1 LVLTLRKPFHR
12 SWLARM
18 EGVLMGVA
26 LFGLVLALIA
36 GTGLHQIRE
45 GHVGL
50 YWRGGALLQGMSGP
64 GLHWRTPLIESYAE
78 VQTTIQTDSVSDIP
92 CGTSGGVV
100 ITFSKVEVV
109 NRLDRALARETVA
122 NYTIHYDKP
131 WIFDKVHH
139 EINQFCS
146 RHSLTEVAISMFDRI
161 DEYLAE
167 ALKQDCMLYA
177 PGIEIIAVRV
187 TKPQVPISVKNE
199 FEKREA
205 ASAALKVAE
214 QQRQVIEAQAETEAK
229 RMTIEA
235 QRDADV
241 ALINSQRE
249 VTQQK
254 SEQQKHAIK
263 DAMHLDHEKALA
275 DAHYYMTMKNAEAN
289 KLLLTAE
296 YLELMRYQ
304 NIASNTKIYF
314 GDRIPT
320 ALGPLP
326 QAPPS

>member
-1 LVLTLRKPFHR
+1 MV
-12 SWLARM
+12 
-18 EGVLMGVA
+18 GVA
-26 LFGLVLALIA
+26 VVGVMSALLASS
-36 GTGLHQIRE
+36 GMHTIRE

-50 YWRGGALLQGMSGP
+50 YWRGGALLQAIAEP
-64 GLHWRTPLIESYAE
+64 GLHWHTPLIEGFAE
-78 VQTTIQTDSVSDIP
+78 LQTTIQTDSVSNIP

-109 NRLDRALARETVA
+109 NRLDKILARETVA
-122 NYTIHYDKP
+122 NYTVHYDKP

-146 RHSLTEVAISMFDRI
+146 RHTLTEVAITLFDQI
-161 DEYLAE
+161 DEDLAE
-167 ALKQDCMLYA
+167 ALKKDCKLYA

-187 TKPQVPISVKNE
+187 TKPQVPANVKHE

-214 QQRQVIEAQAETEAK
+214 QQSKVVEAQAATEAK
-229 RMTIEA
+229 KMTIEA

-254 SEQQKHAIK
+254 SEQEKQAIK
-263 DAMHLDHEKALA
+263 DKMHIDHEKALA
-275 DAHYYMTMKNAEAN
+275 DAEYYMTMKKAEAN
-289 KLLLTAE
+289 KLLFTAE
-296 YLELMRYQ
+296 YLEFMRYQ
-304 NIASNTKIYF
+304 HIASNTKIYF

-326 QAPPS
+326 QSTSS

>member
-1 LVLTLRKPFHR
+1 MVLSL
-12 SWLARM
+12 
-18 EGVLMGVA
+18 VA
-26 LFGLVLALIA
+26 LLAALIA
-36 GTGLHQIRE
+36 GSGFHTIRE

-50 YWRGGALLQGMSGP
+50 YWRGGALLQSVADP
-64 GLHWRTPLIESYAE
+64 GLHWKTPLIESYAE

-109 NRLDRALARETVA
+109 NRLDKALVRETVA
-122 NYTIHYDKP
+122 NYTVHYDKP

-146 RHSLTEVAISMFDRI
+146 KHSLTEVAISKFDQI
-161 DEYLAE
+161 DEHLGE
-167 ALKQDCMLYA
+167 ALRKDCNSYA

-187 TKPQVPISVKNE
+187 TKPHVPSNIKHE

-205 ASAALKVAE
+205 AFAALKVAE
-214 QQRQVIEAQAETEAK
+214 QQRQVIEAQAATEAK
-229 RMTIEA
+229 KMTIEA

-249 VTQQK
+249 VAQQK
-254 SEQQKHAIK
+254 SEQEKQAIK
-263 DAMHLDHEKALA
+263 DKMHVDHEKALA
-275 DAHYYMTMKNAEAN
+275 DAQYYMTLKKAEAN

-296 YLELMRYQ
+296 YLEFMRYQ

-326 QAPPS
+326 QTTSP

>member
-1 LVLTLRKPFHR
+1 MVF
-12 SWLARM
+12 AF
-18 EGVLMGVA
+18 VA
-26 LFGLVLALIA
+26 LIAALIA
-36 GTGLHQIRE
+36 GTGFHQIRE

-50 YWRGGALLQGMSGP
+50 YWRGGALLKSVAEP
-64 GLHWRTPLIESYAE
+64 GLHWKTPLLESYAE
-78 VQTTIQTDSVSDIP
+78 IQTTIQTDSVSDIP

-109 NRLDRALARETVA
+109 NRLDKALARETVA
-122 NYTIHYDKP
+122 NYTVHYDKP

-146 RHSLTEVAISMFDRI
+146 RHSLTEVAITGFDQI
-161 DEYLAE
+161 DEHLAE
-167 ALKQDCMLYA
+167 ALKKDCQVFA

-187 TKPQVPISVKNE
+187 TKPQVPSNVKNE

-214 QQRQVIEAQAETEAK
+214 QQRQVVEAQAATEAK
-229 RMTIEA
+229 KMTIEA

-241 ALINSQRE
+241 ALINSLRE
-249 VTQQK
+249 VAQQK
-254 SEQQKHAIK
+254 SEQEKQAIK
-263 DAMHLDHEKALA
+263 DQIHLAHEKALA
-275 DAHYYMTMKNAEAN
+275 DAQYYMKQKEAEAN
-289 KLLLTAE
+289 KLLLTPE
-296 YLELMRYQ
+296 YLEFQRYQ

-320 ALGPLP
+320 ALGTHT
-326 QAPPS
+326 PSP

>member
-1 LVLTLRKPFHR
+1 MVFAL
-12 SWLARM
+12 
-18 EGVLMGVA
+18 VA
-26 LFGLVLALIA
+26 LMLALLA
-36 GTGLHQIRE
+36 GTGFHTIRE

-50 YWRGGALLQGMSGP
+50 YWRGGALLQSMAEP
-64 GLHWRTPLIESYAE
+64 GLHWKTPLLESYAE

-109 NRLDRALARETVA
+109 NRLDKALARETVA
-122 NYTIHYDKP
+122 NYTVHYDKP

-146 RHSLTEVAISMFDRI
+146 KHSLTEVAISKFDTI
-161 DEYLAE
+161 DEHLGE
-167 ALKQDCMLYA
+167 ALRKDSKSYA

-187 TKPQVPISVKNE
+187 TKPQVPNNVKHE

-214 QQRQVIEAQAETEAK
+214 QQRQVIEAQAATEARK
-229 RMTIEA
+229 RTIEA

-249 VTQQK
+249 VAQQK
-254 SEQQKHAIK
+254 SEQEKQAIK
-263 DAMHLDHEKALA
+263 DKMHVDHEKALA
-275 DAHYYMTMKNAEAN
+275 DAQYYMTLRKAEAN

-296 YLELMRYQ
+296 YLEFMRYQ

-326 QAPPS
+326 QTPST

>member
-1 LVLTLRKPFHR
+1 MMG
-12 SWLARM
+12 LA
-18 EGVLMGVA
+18 LVA
-26 LFGLVLALIA
+26 LIVALIA
-36 GTGLHQIRE
+36 GSGLHTIRE
-45 GHVGL
+45 GNVGL
-50 YWRGGALLQGMSGP
+50 YWRGGALLQAVAEP
-64 GLHWRTPLIESYAE
+64 GLHWKTPLLESYAE

-100 ITFSKVEVV
+100 IMFSKVEVV
-109 NRLDRALARETVA
+109 NRLKKGLARETVA

-146 RHSLTEVAISMFDRI
+146 RHSLTEVAILLFDQI
-161 DEYLAE
+161 DEHLAE
-167 ALKQDCMLYA
+167 ALKKDCKTYA

-187 TKPQVPISVKNE
+187 TKPQVPGNVKHE

-214 QQRQVIEAQAETEAK
+214 QQRQVVEAQAATEAK
-229 RMTIEA
+229 KMTIEA

-249 VTQQK
+249 VAQQK
-254 SEQQKHAIK
+254 SEQEKEAIR
-263 DAMHLDHEKALA
+263 DAMHVAHEKALA
-275 DAHYYMTMKNAEAN
+275 DANYYMTMKKAEAN
-289 KLLLTAE
+289 RLLLTPE
-296 YLELMRYQ
+296 YLELQRYS

-314 GDRIPT
+314 GERIPT

-326 QAPPS
+326 QSTSS

>member
-1 LVLTLRKPFHR
+1 M
-12 SWLARM
+12 A
-18 EGVLMGVA
+18 E
-26 LFGLVLALIA
+26 
-36 GTGLHQIRE
+36 
-45 GHVGL
+45 
-50 YWRGGALLQGMSGP
+50 P
-64 GLHWRTPLIESYAE
+64 GLHWKTPLLESYAE

-109 NRLDRALARETVA
+109 NRLDKTLARETVA
-122 NYTIHYDKP
+122 NYTVHYDKP

-146 RHSLTEVAISMFDRI
+146 RHSLTEVAITVFDQI
-161 DEYLAE
+161 DEHLAE
-167 ALKQDCMLYA
+167 ALKKDCKLYA

-187 TKPQVPISVKNE
+187 TKPQVPINVKNE

-214 QQRQVIEAQAETEAK
+214 QQRQVIEAQAATEAK
-229 RMTIEA
+229 KMTIEA

-254 SEQQKHAIK
+254 S
-263 DAMHLDHEKALA
+263 
-275 DAHYYMTMKNAEAN
+275 
-289 KLLLTAE
+289 
-296 YLELMRYQ
+296 
-304 NIASNTKIYF
+304 
-314 GDRIPT
+314 
-320 ALGPLP
+320 
-326 QAPPS
+326 